1 MVGSELPFN
10 AEYFYRKA
18 FSALGHEVYL
28 VNSYADIGHPLISR
42 LIHSRTTVF
51 NFTLRYLW
59 INNNLLKKVEEID
72 PDVIIIF
79 KGDMIST
86 DVLSELSQNWD
97 IYLFYPDTF
106 KFKPLL
112 KNRLGYFRAVFTA
125 SNNKQFYYEL
135 GARKAVTVP
144 WACDPDFHRKID
156 TEKKYKVSF
165 VGTAYPERRR
175 IVRNIQ
181 GVNVFGDF
189 WFGFGKL
196 SHPPV
201 YGNEFVKT
209 INQTDIN
216 LNIQAKVSIQAD
228 APTMRTFE
236 VAGCGGFQISDYM
249 PSIRRYFPMLPTFHS
264 ITELK
269 ELIHY
274 FSDNCSE
281 AIDIGYKTME
291 ICHSS
296 YKYVDAARMI
306 LSSL

>member
-1 MVGSELPFN
+1 MVGSEVPFN

-51 NFTLRYLW
+51 NFTLGDLW
-59 INNNLLKKVEEID
+59 INNNLLKKMEEID

-86 DVLSELSQNWD
+86 DVLSELSQNRD

-125 SNNKQFYYEL
+125 SNNKQFYYDL

-165 VGTAYPERRR
+165 IGTAYPERRR

-189 WFGFGKL
+189 WYGFGKL

-209 INQTDIN
+209 INQTNIN
-216 LNIQAKVSIQAD
+216 LNIQAKVSVQAD

-249 PSIRRYFPMLPTFHS
+249 PSLKRYFPS
-264 ITELK
+264 IVSFRDSRELK
-269 ELIHY
+269 ELIRY
-274 FSDNCSE
+274 YLDSYDE
-281 AIDIGYKTME
+281 AKEVAIKTME
-291 ICHSS
+291 TCRSN
-296 YKYVDAARMI
+296 YKYTDAARKI
-306 LSSL
+306 LNSM